1 MISVVW
7 VISLC
12 YMLKLI
18 SMHSLNP
25 VTVTM
30 KENSFMREKVQAAID
45 KIRPALQKDGGDVIL
60 VDVTDEGIVKVQL
73 TGACKGCPM
82 SQMTLKEGI
91 EKFVKSEIPEIVS
104 VESV

>member
-1 MISVVW
+1 
-7 VISLC
+7 
-12 YMLKLI
+12 
-18 SMHSLNP
+18 
-25 VTVTM
+25 
-30 KENSFMREKVQAAID
+30 MREKVQAAID

-73 TGACKGCPM
+73 TWAYWDRDT

>member
-1 MISVVW
+1 
-7 VISLC
+7 
-12 YMLKLI
+12 
-18 SMHSLNP
+18 
-25 VTVTM
+25 M
-30 KENSFMREKVQAAID
+30 KEDRFMREKVQTAID

-60 VDVTDEGIVKVQL
+60 VDVTDDGIVKVQL

-91 EKFVKSEIPEIVS
+91 EKFVRSEIPEIVS